1 MQDENLEGLTL
12 GSTVRNLQN
21 FALDKSV
28 LDLVHVCQWVRNN
41 TLQKLPLTVKAQ
53 TGLLLFNF
61 FTSRIM
67 NGDVTRLLKLELQRV
82 TTMKHDKVLCFQALK
97 YLF

>member
-1 MQDENLEGLTL
+1 
-12 GSTVRNLQN
+12 
-21 FALDKSV
+21 
-28 LDLVHVCQWVRNN
+28 
-41 TLQKLPLTVKAQ
+41 
-53 TGLLLFNF
+53 
-61 FTSRIM
+61 M